1 MIRVIYFIFK
11 RVLKK
16 CKYISVN
23 QLVKSQS
30 MHMHYMV
37 LVDVS
42 FAFSFG
48 GCRSCCFLF

>member
-30 MHMHYMV
+30 MHYMV
-37 LVDVS
+37 LVHVS

-48 GCRSCCFLF
+48 GRRCCCFSF

>member
-1 MIRVIYFIFK
+1 MIRDIYFIFK

-30 MHMHYMV
+30 MHYMV
-37 LVDVS
+37 LVHVS

>member
-30 MHMHYMV
+30 IHYMV
-37 LVDVS
+37 LVHVS

-48 GCRSCCFLF
+48 VVVVVVFLF